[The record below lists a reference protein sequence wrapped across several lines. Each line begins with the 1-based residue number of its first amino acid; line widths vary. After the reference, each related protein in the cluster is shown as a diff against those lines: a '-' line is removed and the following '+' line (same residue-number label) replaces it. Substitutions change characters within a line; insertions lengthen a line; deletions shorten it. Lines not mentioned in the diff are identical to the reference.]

1 LAVFRQKEQW
11 RTLMTNAM
19 AADYSWDRSAR
30 EYSNLY
36 VNLVQ
41 GTGAPAGLLRG
52 AGFSPPLEFGLS

>member
-1 LAVFRQKEQW
+1 
-11 RTLMTNAM
+11 MTNAM

-41 GTGAPAGLLRG
+41 GTGAPAGRDPYLFPRLTCE
-52 AGFSPPLEFGLS
+52 PLPRS